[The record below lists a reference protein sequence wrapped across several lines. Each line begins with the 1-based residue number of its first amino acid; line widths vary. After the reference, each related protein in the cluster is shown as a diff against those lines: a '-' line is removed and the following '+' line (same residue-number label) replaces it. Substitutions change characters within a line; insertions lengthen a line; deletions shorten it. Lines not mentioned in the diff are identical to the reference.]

1 MEKFWSKGVGGRIQS
16 YREIS
21 WTIVVSGGNCRI
33 DIQTASPGES
43 LERDVVVQL
52 NRKLC
57 SRYKPQLSTR
67 IFGVLIEPRD
77 RQLLCRSNGGEGRG
91 KRRGEGEERNGRVVV
106 ITRMRCTERKHN
118 IVSGLYSSVQ
128 H

>member
-1 MEKFWSKGVGGRIQS
+1 MPILISKRPLRKFFSKGIEMEKFWSKGVGGRIQS

-57 SRYKPQLSTR
+57 SRYKA
-67 IFGVLIEPRD
+67 
-77 RQLLCRSNGGEGRG
+77 N
-91 KRRGEGEERNGRVVV
+91 RNFPPV
-106 ITRMRCTERKHN
+106 
-118 IVSGLYSSVQ
+118 YSAF
-128 H
+128 

>member
-1 MEKFWSKGVGGRIQS
+1 MKVFFQEQRISKEKRIFRNGEILVKGGGGEGGLLRGPKIQS

-21 WTIVVSGGNCRI
+21 STIVVSGGGARI

-57 SRYKPQLSTR
+57 SRYKA
-67 IFGVLIEPRD
+67 
-77 RQLLCRSNGGEGRG
+77 N
-91 KRRGEGEERNGRVVV
+91 RNFPPV
-106 ITRMRCTERKHN
+106 
-118 IVSGLYSSVQ
+118 YSAF
-128 H
+128 